1 VGIEGSIDF
10 RDAPPNKRLERTRL
24 ERASLVSC
32 VGEPLKR
39 NVSWLRIAKA
49 LSVSIGLQLV

>member
-1 VGIEGSIDF
+1 MNCRGTTIY
-10 RDAPPNKRLERTRL
+10 KRLERTRH

-39 NVSWLRIAKA
+39 WVSQAFRE
-49 LSVSIGLQLV
+49 IGTYIEGSAA

>member
-1 VGIEGSIDF
+1 MKSAERIEATLH
-10 RDAPPNKRLERTRL
+10 RTKRLERTRR

-39 NVSWLRIAKA
+39 NVMLLLNVLRHAT
-49 LSVSIGLQLV
+49 LNLNG

>member
-1 VGIEGSIDF
+1 
-10 RDAPPNKRLERTRL
+10 LEHTRR

-39 NVSWLRIAKA
+39 NVRRFSSDETIEKLGMENEDDGPNE
-49 LSVSIGLQLV
+49 SN